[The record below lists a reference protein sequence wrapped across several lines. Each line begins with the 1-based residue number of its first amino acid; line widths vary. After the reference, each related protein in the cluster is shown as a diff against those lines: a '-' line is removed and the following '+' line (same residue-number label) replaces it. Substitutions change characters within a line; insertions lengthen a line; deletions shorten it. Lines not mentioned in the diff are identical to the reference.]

1 MVTAK
6 ISKTKSF
13 VFRVLFFS
21 KFAVYFCG
29 CLQANVS
36 DPVFITSLLLL
47 SEPAKEEH
55 SNPKG
60 WNGCNAR
67 IVKGDRF
74 YGAICLVDTYD
85 DCSSST
91 FNDIVTDTQ
100 RLDFVFNLDIHELA
114 YPECKA
120 PIFVLRNIYS
130 GTSAPMSFFANHIF
144 SETGLKATAISFYSS
159 CDNLPWDK
167 NEPKSKD
174 LILVKSYRL
183 IMNKWQVHLAITDG
197 VSASCLSSLNLNT
210 EEMELVNSLKAKRKV
225 IGKKCIYDL
234 SLNGL
239 RCEN

>member
-1 MVTAK
+1 MFPSNQFLFLGIYLRKVRKLNLVTAK

-130 GTSAPMSFFANHIF
+130 GIGTHVFFCQPYLFRNRLE
-144 SETGLKATAISFYSS
+144 SN
-159 CDNLPWDK
+159 CDF
-167 NEPKSKD
+167 
-174 LILVKSYRL
+174 ILFF
-183 IMNKWQVHLAITDG
+183 
-197 VSASCLSSLNLNT
+197 
-210 EEMELVNSLKAKRKV
+210 
-225 IGKKCIYDL
+225 
-234 SLNGL
+234 L
-239 RCEN
+239 RQSTLG